1 MSRCEATLL
10 GVIPLEIQTKPS
22 VPEESVMEVG
32 SQGPTGMTPIWDY
45 VKSGGLPWDKK
56 EARKIKY
63 QVARYVIY
71 DEIMYRRGFNTP
83 LLRCVDGE
91 ECNYI
96 LREVHEGI
104 CGNHSGGSSLAQKIL
119 AKDISGLL

>member
-1 MSRCEATLL
+1 
-10 GVIPLEIQTKPS
+10 
-22 VPEESVMEVG
+22 
-32 SQGPTGMTPIWDY
+32 MTPIWEY
-45 VKSGGLPWDKK
+45 VKNGALPQDKN

-63 QVARYVIY
+63 QAARYVIY
-71 DEIMYRRGFNTP
+71 DEVLYRRGFNTP

-91 ECNYI
+91 ECTYI

-119 AKDISGLL
+119 RQGYYWPTLKRDAFEFSRKCDAC